1 MYAVT
6 TYVKLVYKNNCQ
18 HFNKIPIDIL
28 LSHREREKV
37 GKSVNIDYEMDR
49 ARTANVGSVPTV
61 ILVENGQ
68 EVRRFTGARSYEQVM
83 QFING

>member
-1 MYAVT
+1 MPVE
-6 TYVKLVYKNNCQ
+6 
-18 HFNKIPIDIL
+18 KI
-28 LSHREREKV
+28 
-37 GKSVNIDYEMDR
+37 NIDYEMDR
-49 ARTANVGSVPTV
+49 ARSANVGSVPTV